1 MYSEGYVITWQWAP
15 GKKPRVKGGQTQPRQ
30 LSSCQQQPTKRQL
43 RRVDAVA
50 YKPHLL
56 SAPHRSLAAASAAS
70 ASRPC
75 SHHGDTQS
83 RRGRKPNSTSYLA
96 HSS

>member
-1 MYSEGYVITWQWAP
+1 
-15 GKKPRVKGGQTQPRQ
+15 Q

-50 YKPHLL
+50 IQTTPFVC
-56 SAPHRSLAAASAAS
+56 STQEPRLAAASAAS
-70 ASRPC
+70 ASRLC
-75 SHHGDTQS
+75 SHHGDTPS

-96 HSS
+96 HSP